1 MPSSRPHAAPASR
14 HAVAVRHVH
23 FEDLGVLAPLLERRG
38 YRVSYVEAPSDPL
51 PVGSLDDADL
61 VVVLGGPVG
70 IGDAPGYPFL
80 SREIAAVQA
89 RLATGRPTLGV
100 CLGAQVLAAA
110 LAADVAPTGRTE
122 IGYAPLDLTD
132 DGQRSVLA
140 PLAGVPVLHWHG
152 DAFAI
157 PQGARRLAATPGFP
171 NQAFSH
177 GRSTLGLQFHVE
189 ANPARIEQWLVG
201 HAHELAGAGID
212 PRALRED
219 ARRHGAALTAA
230 ATAVLTSW
238 LDEVEDDR

>member
-14 HAVAVRHVH
+14 QAVAVRHVH

-38 YRVSYVEAPSDPL
+38 YQVSYVEAPSDL
-51 PVGSLDDADL
+51 L

-70 IGDAPGYPFL
+70 IGDAPAYPFL
-80 SREIAAVQA
+80 AREIAAVQA

-110 LAADVAPTGRTE
+110 LGADVAPTGRTE

-157 PQGARRLAATPGFP
+157 PQGARRLAGTPGFP

-189 ANPARIEQWLVG
+189 ADPARIEQWLVG

-238 LDEVEDDR
+238 LDEVEDGR